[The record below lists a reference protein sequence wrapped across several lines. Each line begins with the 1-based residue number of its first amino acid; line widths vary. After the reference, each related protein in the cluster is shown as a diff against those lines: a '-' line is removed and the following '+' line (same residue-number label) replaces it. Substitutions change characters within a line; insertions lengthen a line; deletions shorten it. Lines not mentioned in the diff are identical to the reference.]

1 MALTL
6 EVCSEVLAKCARICC
21 ICRLF
26 KPLHIQVHHI
36 REKAYGGFDDFDNL
50 IPVCIECH
58 ASIHTKTKM
67 TQNFSEKELKKIRD
81 DVYELVSTGYLP
93 KSRSI
98 ERKEIELISSIFAE
112 TFKLNKEDEEESL
125 SSEALEL
132 ISAILCE
139 GVSATFKKVSED
151 FILIEIGGQYITK
164 KFNRKAQYPEF
175 VIELLAKGLI
185 YTNGN
190 SIEITEKG
198 EQLIST
204 LVQTTATYTQIKV
217 KCLECGLHFII
228 CTWNKVT
235 HNSSTINC
243 PECGQNKGNFLVW
256 AQQKFGFIFQDVP
269 GKARLYDVRGLIQA
283 RE

>member
-26 KPLHIQVHHI
+26 KPLHVQVHHI
-36 REKAYGGFDDFDNL
+36 REKADGGSDDFDNL

-67 TQNFSEKELKKIRD
+67 TQNFSEKEIKKIRD

-112 TFKLNKEDEEESL
+112 TLKLNKQDEEKSL
-125 SSEALEL
+125 CSEALEL
-132 ISAILCE
+132 LSTILCE
-139 GVSATFKKVSED
+139 GVPATLKKVSED
-151 FILIEIGGQYITK
+151 FILFEIGGQYITN
-164 KFNRKAQYPEF
+164 KFNGKEQYPEF

-190 SIEITEKG
+190 SIEITEEG

-204 LVQTTATYTQIKV
+204 LVQTTATYTQMKV

-228 CTWNKVT
+228 CTWNKNA
-235 HNSSTINC
+235 HNNSTINC
-243 PECGQNKGNFLVW
+243 PECGQNNKIFLYGLNKNSVLYF
-256 AQQKFGFIFQDVP
+256 KMFLGKLGFMMSRD
-269 GKARLYDVRGLIQA
+269 
-283 RE
+283 

>member
-1 MALTL
+1 
-6 EVCSEVLAKCARICC
+6 
-21 ICRLF
+21 
-26 KPLHIQVHHI
+26 
-36 REKAYGGFDDFDNL
+36 
-50 IPVCIECH
+50 
-58 ASIHTKTKM
+58 M

-112 TFKLNKEDEEESL
+112 TLKLNKEDEEESL

-175 VIELLAKGLI
+175 VIELLAK
-185 YTNGN
+185 
-190 SIEITEKG
+190 
-198 EQLIST
+198 
-204 LVQTTATYTQIKV
+204 V
-217 KCLECGLHFII
+217 
-228 CTWNKVT
+228 
-235 HNSSTINC
+235 
-243 PECGQNKGNFLVW
+243 
-256 AQQKFGFIFQDVP
+256 
-269 GKARLYDVRGLIQA
+269 
-283 RE
+283 